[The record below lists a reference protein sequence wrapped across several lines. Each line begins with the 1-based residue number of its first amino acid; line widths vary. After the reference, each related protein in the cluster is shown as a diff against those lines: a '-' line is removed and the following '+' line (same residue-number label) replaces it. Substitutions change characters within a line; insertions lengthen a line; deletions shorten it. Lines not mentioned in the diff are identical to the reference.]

1 MPDGIRSCPSEWF
14 QQTSSRGV
22 KRMARLAG
30 AGERN
35 GLWPRRERKPLSP
48 LLHNRLQ
55 QIHHLLRTVKP
66 ATAIAPA
73 TPERPCLLVRPQL
86 APPQQRRV
94 GIQPDGIAAP
104 PQHRGRCRDA
114 GKQIDHHQSVV
125 APVPCEADQTAQG
138 GIVPLGISPRRI
150 QSQKDQNPAPM
161 PPTSRQPPTEAS
173 VGTDAGVR
181 PPDGPG

>member
-1 MPDGIRSCPSEWF
+1 
-14 QQTSSRGV
+14 
-22 KRMARLAG
+22 MARLAG
-30 AGERN
+30 AGEPD
-35 GLWPRRERKPLSP
+35 GLCPWRERKPLSP

-66 ATAIAPA
+66 ATAVPPA

-150 QSQKDQNPAPM
+150 QPQKDQNPAAR
-161 PPTSRQPPTEAS
+161 PPTSRQPPAEAS